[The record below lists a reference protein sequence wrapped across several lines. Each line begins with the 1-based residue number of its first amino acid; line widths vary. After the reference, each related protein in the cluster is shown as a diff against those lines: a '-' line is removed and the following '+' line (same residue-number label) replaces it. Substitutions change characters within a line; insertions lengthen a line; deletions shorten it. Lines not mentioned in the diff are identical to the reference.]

1 MKQTNLIGI
10 NSAKQTGLL
19 RRKELKN
26 GEMEMEKRDTL
37 TYDDDFPELS
47 STDDASSDAG
57 ERAPDSE
64 RGDIG
69 KYNSATEAQIER
81 QNAMEHLE
89 SKEYAVR
96 NPVDAKSMPHIASY
110 LKQIGRVPLLKRD
123 EEKALFGA
131 LQMQKMRLKEF
142 LRQLQRSNLLESD
155 QSKHLQQIFTS
166 KRRRPNEALIS
177 LSPDT
182 LGKLHNLITE
192 WRTNIAATVSS
203 IQNESNTTAA
213 DNINTDTRKTP
224 PILELETLFAELHVT
239 VTQIQDIQRQL
250 VEANLL
256 LVASIAKQYWF
267 REFPLSF
274 LDLMQ
279 EGSIGLMTAIH
290 KFRLDKGHRFSTYA
304 TWWISQAI
312 RRALDE
318 QSQLIR
324 IPSSI
329 AEVRRRAVQETAKL
343 EKDLDRE
350 PTLNELAEVLDI
362 APSRLREILGAP
374 KELLSLD
381 TPIGES
387 NSKIT
392 IADLIIDETAK
403 TPEEIIASQ
412 SRDDA
417 VDHLLSTL
425 SERQS
430 CVIKMRF
437 GLQDGNLYT
446 LSQIGK
452 HLGVSR
458 ERVRQIEEEA
468 LAKLRH
474 PSRLPYWQE
483 LFD

>member
-1 MKQTNLIGI
+1 
-10 NSAKQTGLL
+10 
-19 RRKELKN
+19 
-26 GEMEMEKRDTL
+26 MEKRDTL

-57 ERAPDSE
+57 ERAADSE

-89 SKEYAVR
+89 SEENTVQ
-96 NPVDAKSMPHIASY
+96 NPVAAKGMPHIAAY
-110 LKQIGRVPLLKRD
+110 LKQIGRVPLLKHD
-123 EEKALFGA
+123 EEKALFGT

-142 LRQLQRSNLLESD
+142 LRQLQRSNLLKSD

-177 LSPDT
+177 LSPDI

-192 WRTNIAATVSS
+192 WRTN
-203 IQNESNTTAA
+203 NESNTAA
-213 DNINTDTRKTP
+213 TDNINKDTRETP

-279 EGSIGLMTAIH
+279 EGSIGLMRAIH

-329 AEVRRRAVQETAKL
+329 AEVRRRATQTAVKL
-343 EKDLDRE
+343 KEQLGRE
-350 PTLNELAEVLDI
+350 PTLSELAEALDI

-387 NSKIT
+387 NGKTT
-392 IADLIIDETAK
+392 IADLIIDKTAK
-403 TPEEIIASQ
+403 TPEEIISSQ

-425 SERQS
+425 SERQA

-446 LSQIGK
+446 HTIANWKTPGGQS
-452 HLGVSR
+452 
-458 ERVRQIEEEA
+458 
-468 LAKLRH
+468 
-474 PSRLPYWQE
+474 
-483 LFD
+483 